1 MSSIKTTELQGDV
14 SVGRH
19 VDIGGNANVQGNT
32 LIKKNLKV
40 EGWLDAKNIK
50 GANKG
55 VFTTIDSLREAYPN
69 GTLHDGSW
77 AIVGGTLP
85 GELWFVYGGRWVD
98 SGKTAG
104 SVTVDVEQYLEG
116 VQQQV
121 KAEMDKI
128 QALIDA
134 HPVVQQTGDSTT
146 SVMSQKAVT
155 EKFNIISNSIE
166 SLNDKDKGKIT
177 WSDFSFTKGAIA
189 SDGSFLNHRAFDTA
203 YIYLHDMEVVGQL
216 SLHIKA
222 CAFDTTAIIGFY
234 SSEEVSKET
243 LLSLVG
249 RKNTQEQFEDYEVL
263 IPNGTKMIA
272 VNYRTTLFTDE
283 EIAKQITASITYTKN
298 GYIRQYVASVCQGMT
313 PDHYIFFVTGVPQ
326 FIALN
331 YGYTK
336 VVTDGKGY
344 DSILVYEENIPK
356 NHALVA
362 FYSDIE
368 TISKDT
374 YLKKYSLAGTE
385 TKGWR
390 KVDIPSEAKLMCIA
404 YAKDQEVKNLP
415 GIILIKD
422 GEKAS
427 NVIFENNAEY
437 KDAQSAIE
445 GALLKA
451 DEAMEKVVVPV
462 QQRGTSSTEV
472 MSQNA
477 VSHELDLIETSL
489 AGIGKRI
496 DEIKPVTGNVTN
508 NPDNEYITAK
518 DGKLTFADKFFD
530 RSQFSGYG
538 RVYVRKNIKKVRD
551 YTEEEIKLSDK
562 KFYICT
568 KSINGQNVAF
578 ESGDNCFTNGQ
589 IPSVENGNFRS
600 VALKVTNN
608 DILAIQNTGAGRC
621 RAWMLYDDDGTV
633 LAVADDNINSVNAP
647 YELVVAQHIKGT
659 TANLIINHNL
669 IGNGYRKPYVVKRRY
684 TGATYSANILT
695 GIEYPNTIYHIQYD
709 FDLNGRLLALPK
721 NSILIFEG
729 GSIKNGDI
737 VGNLSEMVSN
747 LTPIY
752 GERLNLYGTWTTS
765 TFYPEWFGAI
775 GDGIS
780 DDTAAI
786 QRVLDLG
793 DQVKMRAQICCF
805 LTSKYLITSGLRIN
819 GGTTLR
825 GLYKSSFIGQN
836 NPESSILI
844 CQFTNTKQWA
854 LQSNNYG
861 NFDSSDGTFYE
872 GQLFPYNDLVGRR
885 AYDQEW
891 LKSQTGIRI
900 ENICI
905 TAKKTG
911 EAYIFGGVR
920 LMVGESSMH
929 DVGIFGFWIGYARS
943 CSWFSTDDGLHVAAK
958 YIACYI
964 GSDMN
969 GFHLR
974 DCYLDCMGSLNEGD
988 VTKDYQFAGTSE
1000 SKSVSVY
1007 GVYARGIV
1015 ENVISESADYARS
1028 YSSVIIT
1035 EIHPYF
1041 EAIKTAV
1048 YKVVSSEVTII
1059 KGTIYSGETKLGI
1072 INSSTFTWLGEWW
1085 HSYGWD
1091 ITNSS
1096 VQFIGGAHSAGDSAD
1111 RKKYGAYLPSQCV
1124 GQTYYDTTLGKVL
1137 YWSGNGWKD
1146 AIGNSV
1152 E

>member
-1 MSSIKTTELQGDV
+1 MTKIQDLRQLAHTIKTETKV
-14 SVGRH
+14 
-19 VDIGGNANVQGNT
+19 GGNTADRVGSAFDG
-32 LIKKNLKV
+32 V
-40 EGWLDAKNIK
+40 ADA
-50 GANKG
+50 
-55 VFTTIDSLREAYPN
+55 
-69 GTLHDGSW
+69 
-77 AIVGGTLP
+77 
-85 GELWFVYGGRWVD
+85 
-98 SGKTAG
+98 
-104 SVTVDVEQYLEG
+104 LEG
-116 VQQQV
+116 TEQI
-121 KAEMDKI
+121 AEMDKAVQEVQQHVEASKAQI
-128 QALIDA
+128 QSLVNAL
-134 HPVVQQTGDSTT
+134 PVVQQTGDSTT
-146 SVMSQKAVT
+146 SVMSQRATT
-155 EKFNIISNSIE
+155 EKFNIISSSIE
-166 SLNDKDKGKIT
+166 SLKEKTKGKIT
-177 WSDFSFTKGAIA
+177 WKDFSFSLGAIA
-189 SDGSFLNHRAFDTA
+189 SDGSYLKDNRLFNIA
-203 YIYLHDMEVVGQL
+203 YVYVHEMEVGQL

-222 CAFDTTAIIGFY
+222 SAFAGAGTTAIIGFY
-234 SSEEVSKET
+234 SSEEISKDN
-243 LLSLVG
+243 LLLLVG
-249 RKNTQEQFEDYEVL
+249 RKNTEEQFEDYEIS
-263 IPNGTKMIA
+263 IPVGTKMIV
-272 VNYRTTLFTDE
+272 VNYYKKFFTDE
-283 EIAKQITASITYTKN
+283 EIAKQITAAITYTKN

-313 PDHYIFFVTGVPQ
+313 KDHRINYDRGIVQ

-331 YGYTK
+331 WGYTK

-344 DSILVYEENIPK
+344 ESVLVYEKNVPK
-356 NHALVA
+356 NQAFVA

-368 TISKDT
+368 TISTDT

-390 KVDIPSEAKLMCIA
+390 KVDIPSEAKLMCIV
-404 YAKDQEVKNLP
+404 YDNDQEDKNLP

-445 GALLKA
+445 GALEKSE
-451 DEAMEKVVVPV
+451 EAMKKVVVPV
-462 QQRGTSSTEV
+462 QQRGTSATEV

-508 NPDNEYITAK
+508 NPDNEYITTK
-518 DGKLTFADKFFD
+518 DEKLTFADKFFD

-538 RVYVRKNIKKVRD
+538 RVYVRKNIQQVKE
-551 YTEEEIKLSDK
+551 YSEEIITLVDK

-568 KSINGQNVAF
+568 KSIDGQNVAF
-578 ESGDNCFTNGQ
+578 ESGENCFTNGQ
-589 IPSVENGNFRS
+589 IPSVESANFRS

-608 DILAIQNTGAGRC
+608 DIFSIQNAGSGRC
-621 RAWMLYDDDGTV
+621 RAWMLYENDGTV
-633 LAVADDNINSVNAP
+633 LAVADDNIDSSNAP
-647 YELVVAQHIKGT
+647 YELVVGQHIKGT
-659 TANLIINHNL
+659 TANLIINHSL

-684 TGATYSANILT
+684 TGATHSANLLT

-709 FDLNGRLLALPK
+709 FDLNGRVLALPK
-721 NSILIFEG
+721 NSILLFEG

-737 VGNLSEMVSN
+737 VGNFSETVSN

-752 GERLNLYGTWTTS
+752 GDRLNLYGTWVTS

-775 GDGIS
+775 GDGNS
-780 DDTAAI
+780 DDTTAI

-825 GLYKSSFIGQN
+825 GLYKSSLIGHN
-836 NPESSILI
+836 KPESSILI
-844 CQFTNTKQWA
+844 CQFANTKQWA

-861 NFDSSDGTFYE
+861 NFDSSEGTFHE
-872 GQLFPYNDLVGRR
+872 GQLFSYNNLVGRK
-885 AYDQEW
+885 AYDEEW

-943 CSWFSTDDGLHVAAK
+943 CSWFSTDDGMHVLAK

-974 DCYLDCMGSLNEGD
+974 DCYLDCMGGLNEGEL
-988 VTKDYQFAGTSE
+988 TEGYQFAGKSE

-1007 GVYARGIV
+1007 GEFARGIV
-1015 ENVISESADYARS
+1015 ENVISESADYARNFNA
-1028 YSSVIIT
+1028 VNIT

-1041 EAIKTAV
+1041 EDIKTAV
-1048 YKVVSSEVTII
+1048 YKVASSEVAIVN
-1059 KGTIYSGETKLGI
+1059 GTIYSKTAKLGI
-1072 INSSTFTWLGEWW
+1072 ISSSTFTWFGEWW
-1085 HSYGWD
+1085 HSNGWD
-1091 ITNSS
+1091 ITNSR
-1096 VQFIGGAHSAGDSAD
+1096 VQFIGGAHSIGDSSD
-1111 RKKYGAYLPSQCV
+1111 RMKYGAYLPNQCV
-1124 GQTYYDTTLGKVL
+1124 GQSYYDTTLGKVL
-1137 YWSGNGWKD
+1137 YWSGSGWKD
-1146 AIGNSV
+1146 AIGNNV

>member
-1 MSSIKTTELQGDV
+1 MTKIQDLRQLAHTIKTETNV
-14 SVGRH
+14 
-19 VDIGGNANVQGNT
+19 GGNTADRVGSAF
-32 LIKKNLKV
+32 
-40 EGWLDAKNIK
+40 EGVADA
-50 GANKG
+50 
-55 VFTTIDSLREAYPN
+55 
-69 GTLHDGSW
+69 
-77 AIVGGTLP
+77 
-85 GELWFVYGGRWVD
+85 
-98 SGKTAG
+98 
-104 SVTVDVEQYLEG
+104 LEG
-116 VQQQV
+116 TEQITEMDKAVHEVQQQMEAS
-121 KAEMDKI
+121 KEQI
-128 QALIDA
+128 QSLVNAL
-134 HPVVQQTGDSTT
+134 PVVQQTGDSTT
-146 SVMSQKAVT
+146 SVMSQKATT
-155 EKFNIISNSIE
+155 EKFNIISSSIE
-166 SLNDKDKGKIT
+166 SLKEKTEGKIT
-177 WSDFSFTKGAIA
+177 WPDFSFTLGAIA
-189 SDGSFLNHRAFDTA
+189 SDGSYLKDNRLFNIA
-203 YIYLHDMEVVGQL
+203 YVYVHEMEVGQL

-222 CAFDTTAIIGFY
+222 SAFAGAGTTAIIGFY
-234 SSEEVSKET
+234 SSEEISKDN
-243 LLSLVG
+243 LLLLVG
-249 RKNTQEQFEDYEVL
+249 RKNTEEQFEDYEIS
-263 IPNGTKMIA
+263 IPVGTKMIA
-272 VNYRTTLFTDE
+272 VNYYKQFFTDE
-283 EIAKQITASITYTKN
+283 EIAKQITAAITYTKN

-313 PDHYIFFVTGVPQ
+313 KDHFIIYDTGVTG

-331 YGYTK
+331 WGYTK
-336 VVTDGKGY
+336 VDVDGKGY
-344 DSILVYEENIPK
+344 ESVLVYEQSIPNK
-356 NHALVA
+356 YALVA
-362 FYSDIE
+362 FYSDKDV
-368 TISKDT
+368 ISKDT
-374 YLKKYSLAGTE
+374 YLKKYSLAGTA
-385 TKGWR
+385 TNGWR

-404 YAKDQEVKNLP
+404 YANDEQTKNLS

-445 GALLKA
+445 GALEKSE
-451 DEAMEKVVVPV
+451 EAMKKVVMPV
-462 QQRGTSSTEV
+462 QQRGTSATEV

-508 NPDNEYITAK
+508 NPDNEYITTK
-518 DGKLTFADKFFD
+518 DEKLTFADKFFN

-538 RVYVRKNIKKVRD
+538 RVYVRKNIKEVRD

-568 KSINGQNVAF
+568 KSVNGQNVAF
-578 ESGDNCFTNGQ
+578 ERGDNCFTNGQ
-589 IPSVENGNFRS
+589 VQTLESVNFRS

-608 DILAIQNTGAGRC
+608 DIFSIQNVGSGRC
-621 RAWMLYDDDGTV
+621 RAWMLYNDDGTV
-633 LAVADDNINSVNAP
+633 LAVADDNINSSNAP
-647 YELVVAQHIKGT
+647 YELVVAQHIEGT
-659 TANLIINHNL
+659 TANLIINHSL
-669 IGNGYRKPYVVKRRY
+669 IGNAYRKPYVVKRRY

-793 DQVKMRAQICCF
+793 DNVKMRAQICCF

-825 GLYKSSFIGQN
+825 GLYKSSLIGHN
-836 NPESSILI
+836 KPESSILI
-844 CQFTNTKQWA
+844 CHFKNTKQWA

-861 NFDSSDGTFYE
+861 NFDSTEGTFHE
-872 GQLFPYNDLVGRR
+872 GQLFSYNNLVGRK
-885 AYDQEW
+885 AYDEEW

-943 CSWFSTDDGLHVAAK
+943 CSWFSTDDGLHVLAK

-974 DCYLDCMGSLNEGD
+974 DCYLDCYGSLNEGD
-988 VTKDYQFAGTSE
+988 VTEGYQFAGKSE

-1007 GVYARGIV
+1007 GEFARGIV
-1015 ENVISESADYARS
+1015 ENVISESADYARN
-1028 YSSVIIT
+1028 YNAVNIT

-1041 EAIKTAV
+1041 EDIKTAV
-1048 YKVVSSEVTII
+1048 YKVASSEVAIV
-1059 KGTIYSGETKLGI
+1059 KGTIYSFTAKLGI
-1072 INSSTFTWLGEWW
+1072 ISSSTFTWFGEWW
-1085 HSYGWD
+1085 RSNGWD
-1091 ITNSS
+1091 ITSS
-1096 VQFIGGAHSAGDSAD
+1096 RVQFIGGAHSIGDSAD

-1137 YWSGNGWKD
+1137 YWSGSGWKD
-1146 AIGNSV
+1146 AIGNNV